1 MTTTR
6 FAPSPTGYLHIGG
19 VRTALFSWLYARQN
33 QGKFILRI
41 EDTDQERST
50 QESVEAIL
58 EGMVWLGLDY
68 DEGPI
73 YQTDRF
79 ERYQEII
86 AQLLETGQAYRCY
99 CSKDRLKKMR
109 EQQRANKQK
118 PKYDGCCRYLEKPQ
132 DGDYVIRFKNPL
144 EGQVVI
150 DDLVRG
156 QITID
161 NRELDDLVIARS
173 DGVPTYNLTV
183 VVDDMDMEISHVVRG
198 DDHINNTPRQINILN
213 ALGVTIPQY
222 AHLPMILGGDGARLS
237 KRHGA
242 ASVLQYKQ
250 EGYLPEAL
258 LNYLVRLGWS
268 FEDKEIFS
276 VEEMIKLFSLKAVN
290 AAPSAFNQEKLLW
303 LNQQYIINAQPESL
317 VEPLKYQFANIGIDM
332 SDGPKIKS
340 LIIAQQA
347 RAKTLLEMA
356 QISRFFYQDINYNA
370 KIVDKHLAQN
380 SVIILQNLQNNLSTL
395 DHWQAPQIKQ
405 WIKQVV
411 DKLEIGFGKVAQ
423 PLRVAVTGG
432 TSSPSI
438 DITLELLGKK
448 KTLDRIDLA
457 IDYVKNTQIS

>member
-33 QGKFILRI
+33 QGKFVLRI
-41 EDTDQERST
+41 EDTDLARSS
-50 QESVEAIL
+50 QESVDAIL
-58 EGMVWLGLDY
+58 QGMAWLGLDY

-86 AQLLETGQAYRCY
+86 KQLLEAEQAYRCY
-99 CSKDRLKKMR
+99 CSRDKLDKMR

-118 PKYDGCCRYLEKPQ
+118 PKYDGCCRGLDKPQ
-132 DGDYVIRFKNPL
+132 DGDYVVRFKNPL

-150 DDLVRG
+150 NDLVRG
-156 QITID
+156 EIAID
-161 NRELDDLVIARS
+161 NRELDDLIIARS

-183 VVDDMDMEISHVVRG
+183 VVDDMDMGISHVVRG
-198 DDHINNTPRQINILN
+198 DDHINNTPRQINILT
-213 ALGVTIPQY
+213 ALGATIPQY
-222 AHLPMILGGDGARLS
+222 AHLPMILGEDGARLS

-268 FEDKEIFS
+268 FEDKEVFS
-276 VEEMIKLFSLKAVN
+276 IKEMIQLFSLKAVN
-290 AAPSAFNQEKLLW
+290 AAPSTFNQEKLLW
-303 LNQQYIINAQPESL
+303 LNQQYIIKAKPESL
-317 VEPLKYQFANIGIDM
+317 VEELKWQFANLGIDI
-332 SDGPKIKS
+332 SDGPEIKS
-340 LIIAQQA
+340 LIVAQQA

-356 QISRFFYQDINYNA
+356 QISDFFYQDVVYDA
-370 KIVDKHLAQN
+370 KIVDKHLTQDTM
-380 SVIILQNLQNNLSTL
+380 VVLQSLQNNLSVL
-395 DHWQAPQIKQ
+395 DNWQAPQIKQ
-405 WIKQVV
+405 AIKAVV
-411 DKLEIGFGKVAQ
+411 DKLETGFGKVAQ
-423 PLRVAVTGG
+423 PLRVVVTGG

-438 DITLELLGKK
+438 DITLELLGKEK
-448 KTLDRIDLA
+448 VLNRINLSQEY
-457 IDYVKNTQIS
+457 IKSKQIS